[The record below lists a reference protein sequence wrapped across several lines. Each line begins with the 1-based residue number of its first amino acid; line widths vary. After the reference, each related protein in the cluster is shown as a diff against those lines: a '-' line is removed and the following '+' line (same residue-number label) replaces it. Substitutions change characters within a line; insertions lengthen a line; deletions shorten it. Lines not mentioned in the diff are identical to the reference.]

1 MAMSIIR
8 KRLDEDY
15 DALSLL
21 DSLPSHDTFDWVP
34 ISSETRLAM
43 KIGSV
48 KGRDI
53 LALLVQLG
61 DKPYEVRYWS
71 LPHNRSATTGSH
83 KVLSQDDVVR
93 LSLYPPFKYNADI
106 SKSSKRKF
114 SIIIKWYFMLKGLLH
129 DGVGGDYNDYC
140 KRFCDALRR
149 IDAGRRIDDAEKNDP
164 GDSIEGSQETPM
176 TVDESSEP
184 EDTRSPYKLRSGPHN
199 EASNP
204 LNSKAD
210 TTHPVQLV
218 TPDDTPS
225 TCDDDDETDY
235 DKLCRYLD
243 KHKLLYLLEN
253 IPKADGVQF
262 VDQGFMPE
270 AQPKKLFLG
279 RHAKDDREIYA
290 YMRPAR
296 GWHEINFW
304 VEDPRRSLNIT
315 AMRSEDVAKQRI
327 LHPFNKT
334 YPKDGPIDQGDRARL
349 TLMVKFYFI
358 AAGIARN
365 FVLQETKAF
374 PDRLRSALEYIAH
387 RMGAAAAK
395 PPVLEQTNTPAR
407 SASRRTDI
415 DESHIQSSL
424 ALPRSPLQAT
434 TPAAARPTPVAAR
447 STPVAAVTSPTTNT
461 STLPTHPSPRGT
473 KRAAP
478 TSTPTASNED
488 AHFASLAATLSQDQ
502 TLTKEINAVD
512 HELEMKQMQ
521 KQIFMEKLERQK
533 QVFEE
538 KWNTEYDEIV
548 TKRRGIEEQRGGVRK
563 RFKRMSLKIAGGA
576 DEGVEDGE

>member
-15 DALSLL
+15 DALPLL
-21 DSLPSHDTFDWVP
+21 DSLPSHDTFDWIP
-34 ISSETRLAM
+34 IPVETRLAM

-48 KGRDI
+48 EGRDI

-71 LPHNRSATTGSH
+71 IPHNRSATTGSH
-83 KVLSQDDVVR
+83 KVLAQDDVVR
-93 LSLYPPFKYNADI
+93 LSLYAPFKYNADI

-114 SIIIKWYFMLKGLLH
+114 SIIIKWYFMLKGVLH

-149 IDAGRRIDDAEKNDP
+149 IDAGQRIDDAEKNNP
-164 GDSIEGSQETPM
+164 GDYAQGSHETPM

-184 EDTRSPYKLRSGPHN
+184 EDSRSPYKLRSVPHK

-204 LNSKAD
+204 LNSRAD

-225 TCDDDDETDY
+225 TCDDDETDY

-243 KHKLLYLLEN
+243 KYNVLYLLDN

-262 VDQGFMPE
+262 VDQGFIPE

-279 RHAKDDREIYA
+279 RHVKDDREIYA
-290 YMRPAR
+290 YMRPVR

-304 VEDPRRSLNIT
+304 VEDPRRPLNVS

-327 LHPFNKT
+327 LHPFNKA
-334 YPKDGPIDQGDRARL
+334 YPKDGSIDQGDRARL
-349 TLMVKFYFI
+349 TLMVKFYFV

-374 PDRLRSALEYIAH
+374 PERLRSALEYIAN
-387 RMGAAAAK
+387 RMGPAAVK
-395 PPVLEQTNTPAR
+395 PPVLEQANTPAR
-407 SASRRTDI
+407 SLSRRTDI

-424 ALPRSPLQAT
+424 ALPRSPLHAT
-434 TPAAARPTPVAAR
+434 TPAAARPTPVA
-447 STPVAAVTSPTTNT
+447 SIPTPTPTT
-461 STLPTHPSPRGT
+461 STLPSHPSPRGT
-473 KRAAP
+473 KRPAP
-478 TSTPTASNED
+478 TSTPTASTED

-502 TLTKEINAVD
+502 TLTKEINAID
-512 HELEMKQMQ
+512 QELEMLQMQ
-521 KQIFMEKLERQK
+521 KQVFMEKLERQK
-533 QVFEE
+533 QVFLE
-538 KWNTEYDEIV
+538 KWDGQYGEVV
-548 TKRRGIEEQRGGVRK
+548 TRRKGVEERRGGVRK

-576 DEGVEDGE
+576 DEGNEDVE